1 MKVSEYLAC
10 GLPVVVNAGVGDSG
24 ALISREQ
31 IGTLVQDFT
40 EAAYWV
46 AAGKIAEYADMPQQI
61 RRRTRGVAEKF
72 FDVRQVGVER
82 YARLYE
88 SVLNDN

>member
-1 MKVSEYLAC
+1 M
-10 GLPVVVNAGVGDSG
+10 
-24 ALISREQ
+24 
-31 IGTLVQDFT
+31 QDFT
-40 EAAYWV
+40 EADYSV
-46 AAGKIAEYADMPQQI
+46 AAGNIAEYANLPEQV

-88 SVLNDN
+88 RVLGDN

>member
-1 MKVSEYLAC
+1 VKVSEYLAC

-24 ALISREQ
+24 ALISREK

-40 EAAYWV
+40 AAEYSV
-46 AAGKIAEYADMPQQI
+46 AAATIAEYADTPAEI
-61 RRRTRGVAEKF
+61 RRRTRAVAEKF

-82 YARLYE
+82 YARLYQR
-88 SVLNDN
+88 VLGDN